1 MAEVRRSLQNGTADW
16 SARGVAV
23 VAIPNQEVTVPRL
36 RSNLSKVP
44 VYSPGKPIDEV
55 MRELGLDDVVKVASN
70 ECPVP
75 PWPEVQ
81 EAIVSAIPSTC
92 RYPDMTAHV
101 LTEAIARH
109 HGLDPEH
116 IWVGAG
122 STQLL
127 TLITLAAAEPGTT
140 TVYADPSFVV
150 YPIATLL
157 AGADAVTVPLDGD
170 LRHDMPAMAAA
181 VRDDTRVVFVCNPN
195 NPTGTHVPEAAVME
209 LVDAVPDDV
218 LVLVDEA
225 YGEYVTAPDW
235 ATAIPLALERPNVVV
250 TRTFSK
256 VFGLAGLRVGYAI
269 GAPPTLSSFLATQ
282 PPFSVTTLG
291 QVAATEA
298 LRHADRL
305 EQRVKENEIGREFL
319 ARELSARGVKV
330 APSQANFVWAVP
342 DADARVDASGIAA
355 RMLSLGIIV
364 RGMGPGIRISVGT
377 EDENERVVA
386 AWDTATA

>member
-1 MAEVRRSLQNGTADW
+1 M
-16 SARGVAV
+16 
-23 VAIPNQEVTVPRL
+23 PRL

-55 MRELGLDDVVKVASN
+55 MRELGLEDVVKVASN

-81 EAIVSAIPSTC
+81 EAIVDAIASTC
-92 RYPDMTAHV
+92 RYPDMTAHI
-101 LTEAIARH
+101 LTEAIA
-109 HGLDPEH
+109 GYLGVDPGH
-116 IWVGAG
+116 VWVGAG

-140 TVYADPSFVV
+140 TVFADPSFVV

-157 AGADAVTVPLDGD
+157 AGAEAVKVPLDGEQRHD
-170 LRHDMPAMAAA
+170 LRAMAAA
-181 VRDDTRVVFVCNPN
+181 VRDDTRVLYVCNPN
-195 NPTGTHVPEAAVME
+195 NPTGTYVPAAAVTE
-209 LVDAVPDDV
+209 LIDAVPDDI

-269 GAPPTLSSFLATQ
+269 GAPPTLASFLATQ

-291 QVAATEA
+291 QAAATEA
-298 LRHADRL
+298 LRHVDRL

-319 ARELSARGVKV
+319 AAELAHRGVAV
-330 APSQANFVWAVP
+330 APSQANFVWVVP
-342 DADARVDASGIAA
+342 DGDPAAIAD
-355 RMLSLGIIV
+355 RMLHQGVIV
-364 RGMGPGIRISVGT
+364 RAMGPGIRISVGT
-377 EDENERVVA
+377 EDENERVMA
-386 AWDTATA
+386 AWDAATA

>member
-1 MAEVRRSLQNGTADW
+1 
-16 SARGVAV
+16 
-23 VAIPNQEVTVPRL
+23 
-36 RSNLSKVP
+36 
-44 VYSPGKPIDEV
+44 
-55 MRELGLDDVVKVASN
+55 
-70 ECPVP
+70 VP

-81 EAIVSAIPSTC
+81 EAIVDAIASTC

-101 LTEAIARH
+101 LTEAIAAY
-109 HGLDPEH
+109 LEVDPAH
-116 IWVGAG
+116 VWVGAG

-140 TVYADPSFVV
+140 TVFADPSFVV

-157 AGADAVTVPLDGD
+157 AGAEAVKVPLDGD
-170 LRHDMPAMAAA
+170 QRHDLRAMAAA
-181 VRDDTRVVFVCNPN
+181 VRDDTRVLYVCNPN
-195 NPTGTHVPEAAVME
+195 NPTGTYVSAAAVTE
-209 LVDAVPDDV
+209 LVDSVPDDI

-269 GAPPTLSSFLATQ
+269 GAPPTLASFLATQ

-291 QVAATEA
+291 QAAATEA
-298 LRHADRL
+298 LRHVDRL

-319 ARELSARGVKV
+319 AAELAHRGVAV
-330 APSQANFVWAVP
+330 VPSQANFVWVVP
-342 DADARVDASGIAA
+342 EDDPAAIAE
-355 RMLSLGIIV
+355 RMLHQGVIV
-364 RGMGPGIRISVGT
+364 RAMGPGIRISVGT
-377 EDENERVVA
+377 EDENERVMA
-386 AWDTATA
+386 AWDLATA